1 MAFRE
6 AREAVLLVDDEDFAV
21 MNDDGA
27 ARGFRLSVGWSGGDG
42 LRRSKVRVIG
52 GGVIHED
59 IIAWYNCD
67 MESEGDFSGK
77 WVLRG
82 KQAWEV
88 IRYVQEEYGCE
99 LEFLWQDENAVWRNP
114 TNRKWFGVILKVKG
128 GRLGL
133 SVEGDVAA
141 LDLRFEKGMA
151 REFVA
156 ARGGSGGMGR
166 GSDGDETEKGAGI
179 LLGYHMNK
187 DNWIT
192 VVLNYGVATEEILG
206 LIDQS
211 YRIVA
216 EGR

>member
-1 MAFRE
+1 M
-6 AREAVLLVDDEDFAV
+6 
-21 MNDDGA
+21 
-27 ARGFRLSVGWSGGDG
+27 
-42 LRRSKVRVIG
+42 K
-52 GGVIHED
+52 
-59 IIAWYNCD
+59 
-67 MESEGDFSGK
+67 SEGDFSGK

-82 KQAWEV
+82 KQAREV
-88 IRYVQEEYGCE
+88 IQYVQEEYGRE

-128 GRLGL
+128 ERLGL
-133 SVEGDVAA
+133 KTDEDVAA

-156 ARGGSGGMGR
+156 ARGGFVGDGMSR
-166 GSDGDETEKGAGI
+166 DSDGDEAEKGAGI

-192 VVLNYGVATEEILG
+192 VVLDYGAATEEILG

>member
-1 MAFRE
+1 M
-6 AREAVLLVDDEDFAV
+6 
-21 MNDDGA
+21 
-27 ARGFRLSVGWSGGDG
+27 
-42 LRRSKVRVIG
+42 
-52 GGVIHED
+52 
-59 IIAWYNCD
+59 
-67 MESEGDFSGK
+67 
-77 WVLRG
+77 
-82 KQAWEV
+82 
-88 IRYVQEEYGCE
+88 
-99 LEFLWQDENAVWRNP
+99 
-114 TNRKWFGVILKVKG
+114 
-128 GRLGL
+128 GL

-192 VVLNYGVATEEILG
+192 VVLDYGMATEEILG

>member
-1 MAFRE
+1 
-6 AREAVLLVDDEDFAV
+6 
-21 MNDDGA
+21 
-27 ARGFRLSVGWSGGDG
+27 
-42 LRRSKVRVIG
+42 
-52 GGVIHED
+52 
-59 IIAWYNCD
+59 

-82 KQAWEV
+82 KQAREV
-88 IRYVQEEYGCE
+88 IQYVQEEYGCE

-128 GRLGL
+128 ERLGL
-133 SVEGDVAA
+133 KTDEDVAA

-156 ARGGSGGMGR
+156 ARGGSG
-166 GSDGDETEKGAGI
+166 I

-192 VVLNYGVATEEILG
+192 VVLDYGVATEEILG

-211 YRIVA
+211 YRTVA

>member
-1 MAFRE
+1 M
-6 AREAVLLVDDEDFAV
+6 
-21 MNDDGA
+21 
-27 ARGFRLSVGWSGGDG
+27 
-42 LRRSKVRVIG
+42 K
-52 GGVIHED
+52 
-59 IIAWYNCD
+59 
-67 MESEGDFSGK
+67 SEGDFSGK

-82 KQAWEV
+82 KQAREV
-88 IRYVQEEYGCE
+88 IQYVQEEYGCE

-128 GRLGL
+128 KRLGL
-133 SVEGDVAA
+133 KTDEDVAV

-156 ARGGSGGMGR
+156 ARGDSGGMGR
-166 GSDGDETEKGAGI
+166 DSDGDGTEKGAGI

-192 VVLNYGVATEEILG
+192 VVLDYGVATEGILG

>member
-1 MAFRE
+1 M
-6 AREAVLLVDDEDFAV
+6 
-21 MNDDGA
+21 
-27 ARGFRLSVGWSGGDG
+27 
-42 LRRSKVRVIG
+42 I
-52 GGVIHED
+52 
-59 IIAWYNCD
+59 
-67 MESEGDFSGK
+67 
-77 WVLRG
+77 
-82 KQAWEV
+82 Q
-88 IRYVQEEYGCE
+88 YVQEEYGCE

-128 GRLGL
+128 ERLGL
-133 SVEGDVAA
+133 KTDEDVAA

-156 ARGGSGGMGR
+156 ARGGSG
-166 GSDGDETEKGAGI
+166 I

-192 VVLNYGVATEEILG
+192 VVLDYGVATEEILG

>member
-1 MAFRE
+1 
-6 AREAVLLVDDEDFAV
+6 
-21 MNDDGA
+21 
-27 ARGFRLSVGWSGGDG
+27 
-42 LRRSKVRVIG
+42 
-52 GGVIHED
+52 
-59 IIAWYNCD
+59 
-67 MESEGDFSGK
+67 MEREGDFSGK

-82 KQAWEV
+82 KQAREV
-88 IRYVQEEYGCE
+88 IQYVQEEYGCE

-128 GRLGL
+128 ERLGL
-133 SVEGDVAA
+133 KTDEDVAA

-156 ARGGSGGMGR
+156 ARGGSG
-166 GSDGDETEKGAGI
+166 I

-192 VVLNYGVATEEILG
+192 VVLDYGVATEEILG

-211 YRIVA
+211 YRTVA

>member
-1 MAFRE
+1 M
-6 AREAVLLVDDEDFAV
+6 
-21 MNDDGA
+21 
-27 ARGFRLSVGWSGGDG
+27 
-42 LRRSKVRVIG
+42 K
-52 GGVIHED
+52 
-59 IIAWYNCD
+59 
-67 MESEGDFSGK
+67 SEGDFSGK

-82 KQAWEV
+82 KQAREV
-88 IRYVQEEYGCE
+88 IQYVQEEYGRE

-128 GRLGL
+128 ERLGL
-133 SVEGDVAA
+133 KTDEDVAA
-141 LDLRFEKGMA
+141 LDLRFEKGVA

-156 ARGGSGGMGR
+156 ARGGS
-166 GSDGDETEKGAGI
+166 GI

-192 VVLNYGVATEEILG
+192 VVLDYGVATEEILG

-211 YRIVA
+211 YRTVA

>member
-1 MAFRE
+1 M
-6 AREAVLLVDDEDFAV
+6 
-21 MNDDGA
+21 
-27 ARGFRLSVGWSGGDG
+27 
-42 LRRSKVRVIG
+42 K
-52 GGVIHED
+52 
-59 IIAWYNCD
+59 
-67 MESEGDFSGK
+67 SEGDFFGK

-82 KQAWEV
+82 KQAREV
-88 IRYVQEEYGCE
+88 IQYVQEEYGCE
-99 LEFLWQDENAVWRNP
+99 LEFLWQDENAAWRNP

-156 ARGGSGGMGR
+156 ARGGSGSMGS

-192 VVLNYGVATEEILG
+192 VVLDYGVATEEILG